1 MKTFGK
7 ICGWG
12 ALAIVLLFALIL
24 ALSPV
29 ATHILNTRGE
39 DIVGRQLH
47 ADQVIINPFWGGVTI
62 DGFQCKELNGETDFV
77 SFDRLYVQIAWPQL
91 VAKRVKIRAIHL
103 NGFDGQ
109 VLKTNDKLNFSDIIE
124 RFAKKDTI
132 QEPDTTPS
140 NWKIFLDDI
149 RISNS
154 NIRYR
159 DVISDKQWKLED
171 ISLHIPALFFDNKQ
185 TNAGLEFGLPTGGRV
200 GIIAGYK
207 MQSNRYAVILNLYDV
222 HTDVVLPLVK
232 DYLNVSGL
240 GAKLNGSIHVDGS
253 LDNITNIQMKG
264 GLSMAGLSIRDTH
277 NDQIAAMDELRVVIN
292 RGDLNTNTFIL
303 DSLFITGV
311 TGNYEVHENWN
322 TLSRLMKHDEAEEVE
337 DEEDDEDI
345 EGDDEEEEDKKDEIE
360 QPKSSK
366 PLIWMAKKVK
376 ITGYDLTYHDYSM
389 KNEWE
394 YAIKT
399 LTVDGSNIATN
410 GRNSIKLKAALTSDA
425 QLDLDFTGGLD
436 FANQDTRADLKLK
449 GVNINDF
456 SALCRNYT
464 GYPLEGGDLS
474 VESHLDVVSGKMNGT
489 NRIIIDHPRVGK
501 KEKFSKAKYKNIP
514 VRTGFK
520 ILTSAQDMII
530 LDVPVTGDAK
540 NPKFSFRK
548 VIGRALLKVFFGP
561 LMGVNDRKSVSEDE
575 LKEMQ
580 ELLEEESDSL
590 GNDTVGEFATDVTV
604 TAGSSTGLSEI
615 GE

>member
-303 DSLFITGV
+303 DSLLITGV

-376 ITGYDLTYHDYSM
+376 ITGHDLTYHDYSM

-394 YAIKT
+394 YAIKS

-548 VIGRALLKVFFGP
+548 VTGRALLKVFFGP

>member
-303 DSLFITGV
+303 DSLLITGV

-376 ITGYDLTYHDYSM
+376 ITGHDLTYHDYSM

-456 SALCRNYT
+456 SELCRNYT

>member
-232 DYLNVSGL
+232 DYFNVSGL

-303 DSLFITGV
+303 DSLLITGV

-337 DEEDDEDI
+337 DEEDDEDR
-345 EGDDEEEEDKKDEIE
+345 EGDDEEEGDKKDEIE

-376 ITGYDLTYHDYSM
+376 ITGHDLTYHDYSM

-394 YAIKT
+394 YAIKS